1 MAKNMKNHYQTKTSQ
16 TKYSI
21 EKRLILHKG
30 LFLPLY
36 PKKKNFFCE
45 VFSPT
50 FNNILEYNCLDNS
63 EFNKVNRLNHSSPM
77 NNTTNKFKHFP

>member
-1 MAKNMKNHYQTKTSQ
+1 MAKNMKIHYQTKTSQ

-36 PKKKNFFCE
+36 PKKFF
-45 VFSPT
+45 FAKFFHLLSLT
-50 FNNILEYNCLDNS
+50 F
-63 EFNKVNRLNHSSPM
+63 
-77 NNTTNKFKHFP
+77 